1 MKTNHELK
9 KIKLVFCF
17 IILLSNASIYL
28 MMTDDGSGQTIN
40 ESYFREDHI
49 TIKIKA
55 ELLVP
60 FSTSTPVTLV
70 SKSSIIKNV
79 FLLQEV
85 QSSKVSIQDSLSNTN
100 DYFIEVHKSEFD
112 KIKKSISFKIYPNEV
127 TQKLSNK
134 KRGVSYEINY

>member
-1 MKTNHELK
+1 MNNNQETK

-28 MMTDDGSGQTIN
+28 LMENNKTSQITS
-40 ESYFREDHI
+40 ESYLREDHI

-60 FSTSTPVTLV
+60 FSTNVPVTLV
-70 SKSSIIKNV
+70 SKNSIIRNV
-79 FLLQEV
+79 FLLQEI
-85 QSSKVSIQDSLSNTN
+85 QNTKVSIQDSLSNTN

-112 KIKKSISFKIYPNEV
+112 KIKRSFSFKVYPNEINHR
-127 TQKLSNK
+127 LSTKPN
-134 KRGVSYEINY
+134 GVNYEINY